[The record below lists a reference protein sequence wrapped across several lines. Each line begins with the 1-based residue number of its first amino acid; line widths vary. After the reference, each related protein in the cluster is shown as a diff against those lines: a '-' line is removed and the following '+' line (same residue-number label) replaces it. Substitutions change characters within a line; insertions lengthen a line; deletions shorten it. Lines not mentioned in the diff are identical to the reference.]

1 VIPKLRCP
9 RPLIDETLGH
19 LRAGGSANCETV
31 VLWLG
36 IVRDGSAEV
45 REVHRPEQRVDTDF
59 FLIPQ
64 EGVRAMMRRLTETRF
79 QILAQVH
86 SHPEAAFHSSTD
98 DACAIIR
105 HVGAVSIV
113 IPYFAVGTDST
124 TFANRAATYQ
134 LDAFDHWI
142 AVDFAAVV
150 EVI

>member
-1 VIPKLRCP
+1 VIPKLRCSQP
-9 RPLIDETLGH
+9 FIDETLGH
-19 LRAGGSANCETV
+19 LRAGGSNNCETV

-36 IVRDGSAEV
+36 ILCDGTAEV
-45 REVHRPEQRVDTDF
+45 REVHRPEQSVDTDF

-86 SHPEAAFHSSTD
+86 SHPKAAFHSSTD
-98 DACAIIR
+98 DTCAIIR

-113 IPYFAVGTDST
+113 IPNFAVGTDST
-124 TFANRAATYQ
+124 NFGNRAATYQ
-134 LDAFDHWI
+134 LDASDRWV
-142 AVDFAAVV
+142 AVDFAATV